1 MVDLRITV
9 VRTFSPEDVF
19 GGEYRNSFGEVVERC
34 IFEEGRSWISVDG
47 RIPDGFCAWAW
58 EDMRKDR
65 YLLALGG
72 EVPDTEDGVVYVPCS
87 DGKRPVVFKLER
99 L

>member
-9 VRTFSPEDVF
+9 VRAFSPEEVF
-19 GGEYRNSFGEVVERC
+19 GGEFRNSFGEVVERC
-34 IFEEGRSWISVDG
+34 ILEEGRSWISADG
-47 RIPDGFCAWAW
+47 RMPQGFCVWAW

-72 EVPDTEDGVVYVPCS
+72 DVPDTDDGVVFVPCS